1 MATGPYHPCGSSLR
15 KIMTIPHS
23 ATPMA
28 VAAKTDGHFTII
40 PNYLRDE
47 LMLKA
52 GPDAFVLAYLII
64 SWAGAGIRGARL
76 SARYL
81 KSLTGWGP
89 ERMRAV
95 KATLLNAYPTVFSYQ
110 PGDQKSSRPETW
122 WVDVDELSRLHAAY
136 LGTLETQQA
145 QKRGS
150 GRPKK
155 PVADSD
161 TGFPEPAEKPVPD
174 SDTGFF
180 SNKTFNT
187 KNLFRIP
194 THPCVGIQDTPVSES
209 GTLKEKG
216 KNISKETEDE
226 GPPPQRAEVADFSS
240 SLGDQAEPTQPQA
253 PDGAAAHAAMAHTPS
268 QQQTQP
274 TTQGRQDE
282 PATDTEDVP
291 AAAAAPVAPLELVAD
306 LRPVPQAE
314 LDARPSWP
322 RTGPE
327 MKLLVQYGGTLVNRT
342 ITENTPVRD
351 LPRAQWWTRLTS
363 DEIHLAGLTASREAQ
378 RDGLNMRTMFYR
390 ALDRLIGALPATKPT
405 QGVVS
410 PILAAD
416 PHLKSGDGVRVD
428 STDGVVERVTV
439 THYYVQLVDETTVK
453 LDRDVHA
460 HLSRLQRLDYVPT
473 LPEGRAETLATGKVW
488 KAKKGG
494 TLVMIQQLDGG
505 QVTLDNGERLSI
517 LDLNRLYEPRAN

>member
-1 MATGPYHPCGSSLR
+1 MSATQAAATGVTTGL
-15 KIMTIPHS
+15 
-23 ATPMA
+23 A
-28 VAAKTDGHFTII
+28 VKAKGNFNYGFTII

-47 LMLKA
+47 LMPKA

-64 SWAGAGIRGARL
+64 SWAGEGTRGARL

-81 KSLTGWGP
+81 KTLTGWGP
-89 ERMRAV
+89 ERMRTV
-95 KATLLNAYPTVFSYQ
+95 KARLLDSHPAVFSYQ

-122 WVDVDELSRLHAAY
+122 WVDFDELSRLHAAY

-145 QKRGS
+145 QKRGP

-161 TGFPEPAEKPVPD
+161 TGFPAPAEKPVPD

-216 KNISKETEDE
+216 KNISKETEEE
-226 GPPPQRAEVADFSS
+226 GPPPQRARVADFSS
-240 SLGDQAEPTQPQA
+240 SSGDQAEPTQPQA
-253 PDGAAAHAAMAHTPS
+253 PDGAAAHAAMGHTPS
-268 QQQTQP
+268 QEQAQP
-274 TTQGRQDE
+274 ATQGRQDE

-291 AAAAAPVAPLELVAD
+291 AAAAAPLESVAD

-322 RTGPE
+322 RSGPE

-351 LPRAQWWTRLTS
+351 LLRAQWWTRLTS

-378 RDGLNMRTMFYR
+378 RDGLNMRTVFYR
-390 ALDRLIGALPATKPT
+390 ALDRLIGALPATKPAP
-405 QGVVS
+405 GEVS
-410 PILAAD
+410 PTLAAD
-416 PHLKSGDGVRVD
+416 PHLKPGDGVRVD

-439 THYYVQLVDETTVK
+439 THYRVQLVDETTVT
-453 LDRDVHA
+453 LDRAVHA
-460 HLSRLQRLDYVPT
+460 HLSRLQRLDYVPA
-473 LPEGRAETLATGKVW
+473 LPEGRAETLAAGKVW

-494 TLVMIQQLDGG
+494 TLVMIQQLEGG

-517 LDLNRLYEPRAN
+517 LDLNRLYEPRAS